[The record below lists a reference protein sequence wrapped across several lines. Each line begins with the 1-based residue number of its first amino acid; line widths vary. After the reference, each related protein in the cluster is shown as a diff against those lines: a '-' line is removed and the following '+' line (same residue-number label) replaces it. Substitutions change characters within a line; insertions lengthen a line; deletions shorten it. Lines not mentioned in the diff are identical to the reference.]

1 MKDPIVVGIDEALAS
16 LDSYDAILDA
26 RSPSEYAEDRL
37 PGAISTPV
45 LDDVQRARVGTIY
58 KQQSSFEAKRIGA
71 ALVSR
76 NIAGILE
83 TQLADRPREWRPLVY
98 CWRGGNRS
106 GSFATVMARVGWR
119 TAVLDG
125 GYRAFRRRV
134 LADLAVLPDTLR
146 LRVVAGRT
154 GSGKSLILQRLA
166 GLGAQV
172 LDLEALANHRG
183 SVLGLMPDTV
193 QPSQKRFESLL
204 WDALRRYDPARP
216 VFVESESRRVGQCHL
231 PDALI
236 ARMRAAPCVRVEMP
250 VEHRAGLLLREYR
263 HFVEDRAAL
272 FERLERLVPLHG
284 RRTVDEWRALAESGR
299 WEEFVTVLL
308 QAHYDPAYDRSMA
321 QNYKGIASAEPLSL
335 ASGDDDALEAGARA
349 LARNADTFGPDA
361 DGFARDADAP
371 ARSAG
376 PAAPDEA

>member
-26 RSPSEYAEDRL
+26 RSPSEYADDRL
-37 PGAISTPV
+37 PGALSTPV
-45 LDDVQRARVGTIY
+45 LDDAQRARVGTIY

-83 TQLADRPREWRPLVY
+83 TQLAGRPRDWRPLVY

-106 GSFATVMARVGWR
+106 GSLATVMARVGWR

-134 LADLAVLPDTLR
+134 LADLAVLPESLDF
-146 LRVVAGRT
+146 RVVAGRT
-154 GSGKSLILQRLA
+154 GSGKSLILQRLDR
-166 GLGAQV
+166 LGAQV

-193 QPSQKRFESLL
+193 QPSQKRFESLA
-204 WDALRRYDPARP
+204 WDALRRFDPARP

-236 ARMRAAPCVRVEMP
+236 ARMRAAPCIRVELS
-250 VEHRAGLLLREYR
+250 VEQRAELLLREYR

-284 RRTVDEWRALAESGR
+284 RHTVDAWRALAESGR
-299 WEEFVTVLL
+299 WHEFVVELL

-321 QNYKGIASAEPLSL
+321 KNYTGIDTARPLSL
-335 ASGDDDALEAGARA
+335 AGSDDEALAAGARA
-349 LARNADTFGPDA
+349 LVR
-361 DGFARDADAP
+361 
-371 ARSAG
+371 
-376 PAAPDEA
+376 E

>member
-1 MKDPIVVGIDEALAS
+1 MKDPVVVGIDEVLAS
-16 LDSYDAILDA
+16 LDGYDAILDA
-26 RSPSEYAEDRL
+26 RSPSEHAEDCL
-37 PGAISTPV
+37 PGAVSAPV
-45 LDDVQRARVGTIY
+45 LDDAQRALVGTIY
-58 KQQSSFEAKRIGA
+58 AQQSSFAAKRIGA

-106 GSFATVMARVGWR
+106 GALATVMARVGWR

-125 GYRAFRRRV
+125 GYRAYRRRV
-134 LADLAVLPDTLR
+134 VADLAVLPEALR

-166 GLGAQV
+166 RLGAQV

-204 WDALRRYDPARP
+204 WDAMRRFDPARP

-236 ARMRAAPCVRVEMP
+236 ARMRAAECVRVEMP
-250 VEHRAGLLLREYR
+250 VAQRAALLLREYR
-263 HFVEDRAAL
+263 HFVEDRSAL
-272 FERLERLVPLHG
+272 FERLERLVQLHG
-284 RRTVDEWRALAESGR
+284 RRTVDGWRALAESGR
-299 WEEFVTVLL
+299 WQEFVTALL
-308 QAHYDPAYDRSMA
+308 EAHYDPAYDRSMT
-321 QNYKGIASAEPLSL
+321 QNYKGMASAQPLTL
-335 ASGDDDALEAGARA
+335 ASGDDDALDACARA
-349 LARNADTFGPDA
+349 LARGA
-361 DGFARDADAP
+361 
-371 ARSAG
+371 
-376 PAAPDEA
+376 